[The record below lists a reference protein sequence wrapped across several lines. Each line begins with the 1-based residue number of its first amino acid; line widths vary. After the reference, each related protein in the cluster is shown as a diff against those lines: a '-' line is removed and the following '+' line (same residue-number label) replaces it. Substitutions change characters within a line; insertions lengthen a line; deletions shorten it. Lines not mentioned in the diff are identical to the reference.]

1 MPSGDTVKW
10 FLEQVEREHT
20 RLRMFIRSKGV
31 RAGEVDDLAQEAI
44 LISWKKIDQLDRDGD
59 FGGWVR
65 QIARRLIANDR
76 RKESRRNRLL
86 SSHVTDVLLEMDAE
100 EDLNPQARIIYED
113 ELAALRECL
122 SQMPSESREL
132 LHKRYFEELSA
143 GAIGAALG
151 KSSNQIRRSLFRL
164 RRSILLCIRNRAPI
178 TTA

>member
-1 MPSGDTVKW
+1 MPSGETDKW

-31 RAGEVDDLAQEAI
+31 RAEEVDDLAQEAI
-44 LISWKKIDQLDRDGD
+44 LISLKKIDQLDRDGD
-59 FGGWVR
+59 FGAWVR

-76 RKESRRNRLL
+76 RKEARRNRLL

-100 EDLNPQARIIYED
+100 EDLNARAGIMYED

-122 SQMPSESREL
+122 SRMPAESRDL
-132 LHKRYFEELSA
+132 LHQRYFEELNA

-151 KSSNQIRRSLFRL
+151 KSSNQIRRSLFRI
-164 RRSILLCIRNRAPI
+164 RRSILLYMRNRAPI
-178 TTA
+178 TTV